1 MAPRKAKPEQP
12 ATARL
17 GPRPIGLHLSAAT
30 TSLMSSLAALPSAR
44 LGSLPWHPTLTRA
57 AAELTPQLAE
67 ADPAALLAALGGE
80 IRGKLDALTA
90 GIEAYRRHPYR
101 RDLPAPPVAWAE
113 GASRLLDYRADAAP
127 GTPTLLIVPSLVNRY
142 YVLDLMEG
150 NSLARWLAAAGFR
163 PLVMDWGDPGQ
174 TERGFDLTDYIAGRL
189 ARALDA
195 AVAAAGRPVGLV
207 GYCMGGNLAV
217 ALAGLRPDGVAA
229 LALLATPWDF
239 HAELAEQARLF
250 ASSAAAWEGLLAA
263 LGELPVD
270 LLQAF
275 FAMLDPNLALRK
287 FAAFAAMDQDS
298 DAARRFVALEDWLN
312 DGVALVAP
320 VARECLLGW
329 YGENTPARG
338 LWRVAG
344 KPVTPAALDL
354 PVLLAIPESD
364 RIVPPGSARA
374 LAAEIPAARVITPS
388 SGHIGMVVGRAAEA
402 GLWRP
407 LADWLDCH
415 AGPSCQSTGSAT

>member
-1 MAPRKAKPEQP
+1 MPSQQANPDQIPP
-12 ATARL
+12 ARL
-17 GPRPIGLHLSAAT
+17 GPRPIGLHLMAAT

-67 ADPAALLAALGGE
+67 AEPDALAAALGVE

-101 RDLPAPPVAWAE
+101 RALPAPPVAWAE
-113 GASRLLDYRADAAP
+113 GGSRLLDYRADARP
-127 GTPTLLIVPSLVNRY
+127 GTPTVLLVPSLVNRY

-150 NSLARWLAAAGFR
+150 NSLARWLAEAGFR

-174 TERGFDLTDYIAGRL
+174 TERDFDLTDYIAGRL
-189 ARALDA
+189 ARALEA

-207 GYCMGGNLAV
+207 GYCMGGNLTV

-250 ASSAAAWEGLLAA
+250 ASSAATWEGLLTA

-275 FAMLDPNLALRK
+275 FAMLDTNLALRK
-287 FAAFAAMDQDS
+287 FAAFAAMDPDS
-298 DAARRFVALEDWLN
+298 EAARRFVALEDWLN
-312 DGVALVAP
+312 DGVALAAP

-329 YGENTPARG
+329 YGENTPAQG

-344 KPVTPAALDL
+344 EPVTPAELDL

-374 LAAEIPAARVITPS
+374 LAAEIPAARVITPRA
-388 SGHIGMVVGRAAEA
+388 GHIGMVVGRRAEA

-407 LADWLDCH
+407 LADWLT
-415 AGPSCQSTGSAT
+415 AAVAP

>member
-1 MAPRKAKPEQP
+1 MPSQQANPDQIPP
-12 ATARL
+12 ARL
-17 GPRPIGLHLSAAT
+17 GPRPIGLHLMAAT

-67 ADPAALLAALGGE
+67 AEPDALAAALGVE

-101 RDLPAPPVAWAE
+101 RALPAPPVAWAE
-113 GASRLLDYRADAAP
+113 GGSRLLDYRADARP
-127 GTPTLLIVPSLVNRY
+127 GTPTVLLVPSLVNRY

-150 NSLARWLAAAGFR
+150 NSLARWLAEAGFR

-174 TERGFDLTDYIAGRL
+174 TERDFDLTDYIAGRL
-189 ARALDA
+189 ARALEA
-195 AVAAAGRPVGLV
+195 AAAAAGRPVGLV
-207 GYCMGGNLAV
+207 GYCMGGNLTV

-250 ASSAAAWEGLLAA
+250 ASSAATWEGLLTA

-275 FAMLDPNLALRK
+275 FAMLDTNLALRK
-287 FAAFAAMDQDS
+287 FAAFAAMDPDS
-298 DAARRFVALEDWLN
+298 EAARRFVALEDWLN
-312 DGVALVAP
+312 DGVALAAP

-329 YGENTPARG
+329 YGENTPAQG

-344 KPVTPAALDL
+344 EPVTPAELDL

-374 LAAEIPAARVITPS
+374 LAAEIPAARVITPRA
-388 SGHIGMVVGRAAEA
+388 GHIGMVVGRRAEA

-407 LADWLDCH
+407 LADWLT
-415 AGPSCQSTGSAT
+415 AAVAP